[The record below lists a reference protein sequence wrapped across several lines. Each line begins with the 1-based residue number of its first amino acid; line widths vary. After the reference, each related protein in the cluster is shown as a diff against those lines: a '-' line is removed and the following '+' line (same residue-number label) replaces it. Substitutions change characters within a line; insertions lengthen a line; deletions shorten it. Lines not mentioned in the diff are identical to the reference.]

1 MRNEGHI
8 DIAKATLRGV
18 TVTRHAV
25 ARFDG
30 GRTFVATVGLGWPRL
45 WAFST
50 EAIVSGF
57 GEGIA
62 KSGSARGAERLR
74 AAMQG
79 ARERFIERCEALI
92 ERQLPDAGVI
102 GLTLDGGE
110 LHVHAVGP
118 VRAYLHRKGESQRIS
133 PRDEADRGI
142 LDAPIAESSMWLD
155 PGDLIIAG
163 SVSAFSTQA
172 VARVASVLKQDPST
186 APNVVAT
193 LLTEPAEGAG
203 IGAASIVVRIS

>member
-18 TVTRHAV
+18 SVTRHAV

-45 WAFST
+45 WSFAT
-50 EAIVSGF
+50 DAIVTGF
-57 GEGIA
+57 GNGLA
-62 KSGSARGAERLR
+62 GAGSARGAARLR
-74 AAMQG
+74 AAVKG
-79 ARERFIERCEALI
+79 ARDRFIERCEALI
-92 ERQLPDAGVI
+92 ERQLPDAAVI
-102 GLTLDGGE
+102 GLALDGGE

-155 PGDLIIAG
+155 PGDLVIAG
-163 SVSAFSTQA
+163 SVSAFSTNA
-172 VARVASVLKQDPST
+172 VARVASVLKQDPGT
-186 APNVVAT
+186 APNVIAT
-193 LLTEPAEGAG
+193 LLTEPAEEAG
-203 IGAASIVVRIS
+203 VGAASIVVRIS